1 MSKILRIIGW
11 VNIAAG
17 LVLALMF
24 QSLKVSSAEIAGAI
38 YAHEPIPAGL
48 DSVTANLGS
57 LSMLVGGVIGSLLFF
72 AVARILDRVEEI
84 HFAMGSPT
92 EQLKRFK

>member
-1 MSKILRIIGW
+1 MAQALRIVGW
-11 VNIAAG
+11 INIIAG
-17 LVLALMF
+17 VFLALVF
-24 QSLKVSSAEIAGAI
+24 QTLR
-38 YAHEPIPAGL
+38 HML
-48 DSVTANLGS
+48 DSFAANLGS

-72 AVARILDRVEEI
+72 AVARILDRVEEM

>member
-1 MSKILRIIGW
+1 MAQALRIVGW
-11 VNIAAG
+11 INI
-17 LVLALMF
+17 
-24 QSLKVSSAEIAGAI
+24 IAGAFL
-38 YAHEPIPAGL
+38 ALVFQTLRHML
-48 DSVTANLGS
+48 DSFAANLGS

-72 AVARILDRVEEI
+72 AVARILDRVEEM